1 MLAAVLGGADQHD
14 LARLAGRCS
23 TAPRPAPTGTDGF
36 GERALWLDTTFGGA
50 GRLRG
55 DLTPACAA
63 ALTVVLDALGQKAGP
78 EDTRTAAQRR
88 HDAVEEVCRRL
99 TGGQMI
105 PAGTAS
111 RRT

>member
-1 MLAAVLGGADQHD
+1 MTWRGWPGK
-14 LARLAGRCS
+14 CS
-23 TAPRPAPTGTDGF
+23 NAPRTGPDTGEDGF
-36 GERALWLDTTFGGA
+36 EERALWLETTFGGA
-50 GRLRG
+50 GRLQG

-88 HDAVEEVCRRL
+88 HDAIEEACRAADRRAADPRP
-99 TGGQMI
+99 GR
-105 PAGTAS
+105 PA